1 MLSFLLIAT
10 MTLLLITVQ
19 FTVRSYTL
27 RATVSRRVAL
37 ATTTV
42 LLPNISTDVANAQ
55 DEPGDVLLA
64 TVKGANEALTSLR
77 ESSRRRRI
85 KHSSSSRS

>member
-37 ATTTV
+37 ATTV

-55 DEPGDVLLA
+55 DESGDVLLA

-77 ESSRRRRI
+77 ESSRRRR
-85 KHSSSSRS
+85 SSIVQVLDPN